1 MTRYIVAIILVLSVL
16 SGACTARRN
25 QVVRKNRIPE
35 KDLVPI
41 LTEMYTGD
49 GLLSLPEISY
59 RFADKDS
66 VSTYIDIL
74 EKYGYTKEIMDRTM
88 RYYFIKKP
96 NKLVKIYDR
105 VLGTLS
111 AMESRIDREIPIFE
125 KQVLNLWK
133 GQSAIY
139 FPDNNYNDTSAI
151 NIPLNYL
158 MTYYLKFTL
167 TIYPDDQ
174 TPDPRPGIY
183 YTFPDS
189 SAGNIHYLTSF
200 PYLKDG
206 RPHNYNFQLR
216 LNKPVPVILKGWFIN
231 TENLNP
237 GARKHYTIENIIF
250 SRGQI

>member
-1 MTRYIVAIILVLSVL
+1 MTRYILSFIIMLTVLV
-16 SGACTARRN
+16 GACTGRKN
-25 QVVRKNRIPE
+25 QVERKNRIPE

-41 LTEMYTGD
+41 LTEMYISD

-59 RFADKDS
+59 RFSDRDS
-66 VSTYIDIL
+66 VSTYIDIFK
-74 EKYGYTKEIMDRTM
+74 KYGYTKEIMDRTM

-111 AMESRIDREIPIFE
+111 AMESRIDREIPVFE

-133 GQSAIY
+133 GKTEIY
-139 FPDNNYNDTSAI
+139 FPDNHINDTAAI

-158 MTYYLKFTL
+158 RNYYFKFTL
-167 TIYPDDQ
+167 TIFPDDQ

-189 SAGNIHYLTSF
+189 SAGNIHYITSF

-206 RPHNYNFQLR
+206 LPHDYSFHLT
-216 LNKPVPVILKGWFIN
+216 LDKPVPVILKGWFID
-231 TENLNP
+231 TENQNP
-237 GARKHYTIENIIF
+237 DTRNHYTVENIIF